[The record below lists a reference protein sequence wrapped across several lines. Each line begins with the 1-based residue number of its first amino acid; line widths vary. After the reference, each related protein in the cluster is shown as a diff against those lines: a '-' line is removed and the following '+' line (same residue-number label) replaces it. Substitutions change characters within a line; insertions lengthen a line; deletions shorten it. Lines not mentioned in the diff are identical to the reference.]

1 MNTKTK
7 RAIEAEEKVGLG
19 VDEEPKDEIV
29 NDSLGTIDAADTADT
44 EPNDDPENG
53 GKGFGRK
60 EDAA

>member
-1 MNTKTK
+1 MTTKPK
-7 RAIEAEEKVGLG
+7 REVETEGKTGLG

-44 EPNDDPENG
+44 EPNEDPELG
-53 GKGFGRK
+53 GKGFGSK